1 MPNIPIILLAA
12 GASTRMGS
20 SKALLPWDG
29 ATLIESQIKKLLE
42 IGQEVMVVLGAAPE
56 QLIPIISDLNVNYII
71 NVNWSKGMSTSI
83 AFGVDYLI
91 KNHPSSDAVLIASI
105 DQPLVNLNH
114 FNQLIMQYKKGA
126 QQIIVSESTKG
137 WRGIPTVFD
146 ASYFEELRKLSGD
159 NGAKSVVKL
168 YSEKVSSVFGANLL
182 IDMDTQEIYEQL
194 LKKITHQ

>member
-12 GASTRMGS
+12 GASSRMGS

-29 ATLIESQIKKLLE
+29 TTLIESQIKKLSE

-56 QLIPIISDLNVNYII
+56 QLIPIISNLNVNYII

-105 DQPLVNLNH
+105 DQPLINLNH
-114 FNQLIMQYKKGA
+114 FNQLIIQYKKGA

-146 ASYFEELRKLSGD
+146 ASYFEELSKLSGD

-168 YSEKVSSVFGANLL
+168 YSEKVSSVFGADLL

-194 LKKITHQ
+194 KKITHQ

>member
-105 DQPLVNLNH
+105 DQPLINLNH